1 MLLRLTMSSFDIAVV
16 GGGPAGAWTAYLLA
30 THGARVA
37 IVDGSHPREKPC
49 GGGLSARALDLLR
62 PLGPS
67 RPIPGV
73 VIGRGNFGD
82 GRADVDVELPHAG
95 AGIPALLV
103 ASRRDL
109 DLALLDAARA
119 AGAELIAE
127 RALGIERRDGGWTIR
142 TAQGAVACRR
152 VVGADGANSL
162 VRRSLTRPFPRRALS
177 VASGYYVHGMSA
189 SHIDIVF
196 TQSPVGYLWAFPR
209 PDHLAVGVGA
219 QADEATSTQLFEL
232 AAAWIDRRLGAP
244 PSALTRYSWPIPSL
258 SAADLQQETSAGDG
272 WLLVGDAAGLVDP
285 ITREG
290 IYYALASAQLAASC
304 LRQEHSSRRYLEGLR
319 DGIHEE
325 LRKAAR
331 VKDRFFRSAYTGLLI
346 RALQRSPAIR
356 HLMAGLVSGT
366 QTYAGLRRR
375 LLLTGEMRLAV
386 EYVLQGMRGEG
397 KGEGTTNSL
406 SQN

>member
-1 MLLRLTMSSFDIAVV
+1 MLLRLTMSPFDIAVV
-16 GGGPAGAWTAYLLA
+16 GGGPAGAWTACLLA
-30 THGARVA
+30 ARGARVA

-73 VIGRGNFGD
+73 TIGHGNFMD
-82 GRADVDVELPHAG
+82 GRADVDIELTPAG
-95 AGIPALLV
+95 TSTPALLV

-109 DLALLDAARA
+109 DLTLLEAARA
-119 AGAELIAE
+119 AGAELVAE

-142 TAQGAVACRR
+142 TAGGAVECGRL
-152 VVGADGANSL
+152 VGADGANSL
-162 VRRSLTRPFPRRALS
+162 VRRTVARPFPRRALS
-177 VASGYYVHGMSA
+177 IASGYYVHGLSA

-196 TQSPVGYLWAFPR
+196 TQSPAGYLWSFPR

-219 QADEATSTQLFEL
+219 QADEATSAQLFEM
-232 AAAWIDRRLGAP
+232 AAGWIEQRFG
-244 PSALTRYSWPIPSL
+244 PSRGALTRYSWPIPSL
-258 SAADLQQETSAGDG
+258 SETDLQQETSAGDG

-290 IYYALASAQLAASC
+290 LYYALASAQLAATS
-304 LRQEHSSRRYLEGLR
+304 LLQDHASRRYLEGLR
-319 DGIHEE
+319 GGIHDE

-331 VKDRFFRSAYTGLLI
+331 MKDRFFRSAFTGLLI

-375 LLLTGEMRLAV
+375 LLLTGEVRLAA
-386 EYVLQGMRGEG
+386 EYALQGYL
-397 KGEGTTNSL
+397 TW
-406 SQN
+406 

>member
-1 MLLRLTMSSFDIAVV
+1 MLLRLTMSPFDIAVV
-16 GGGPAGAWTAYLLA
+16 GGGPAGAWTACLLA
-30 THGARVA
+30 ARGARVA

-73 VIGRGNFGD
+73 TIGHGNFSD
-82 GRADVDVELPHAG
+82 GRADVDIELTPAG
-95 AGIPALLV
+95 TGTPALLV

-109 DLALLDAARA
+109 DLTLLEAARA
-119 AGAELIAE
+119 AGAELVAE
-127 RALGIERRDGGWTIR
+127 RVLGIERRDGGWTIR
-142 TAQGAVACRR
+142 TAGGAVECGRL
-152 VVGADGANSL
+152 VGADGANSL
-162 VRRSLTRPFPRRALS
+162 VRRTVARPFPRAALS
-177 VASGYYVHGMSA
+177 IASGYYVHGLSA

-196 TQSPVGYLWAFPR
+196 TQSPAGYLWAFPR

-219 QADEATSTQLFEL
+219 QADEATSAQLFEM
-232 AAAWIDRRLGAP
+232 AAAWIDQRVG
-244 PSALTRYSWPIPSL
+244 PSRGALTRYSWPIPSL
-258 SAADLQQETSAGDG
+258 SEADLQQETSAGDR

-290 IYYALASAQLAASC
+290 LYYALASAQLAATS
-304 LRQEHSSRRYLEGLR
+304 LLQDHASRRYLEGLR
-319 DGIHEE
+319 GGIHDE

-331 VKDRFFRSAYTGLLI
+331 MKNRFFRSAFTGLLI

-375 LLLTGEMRLAV
+375 LLLTGEVRLAA
-386 EYVLQGMRGEG
+386 EYALQGYL
-397 KGEGTTNSL
+397 TW
-406 SQN
+406 

>member
-1 MLLRLTMSSFDIAVV
+1 MLLRLTMSPFDIAVV
-16 GGGPAGAWTAYLLA
+16 GGGPAGAWTACLLA
-30 THGARVA
+30 ARGARVA

-73 VIGRGNFGD
+73 TIGHGNFSD
-82 GRADVDVELPHAG
+82 GRADVDIELTPAG
-95 AGIPALLV
+95 TGTPALLV

-109 DLALLDAARA
+109 DLTLLEAALA
-119 AGAELIAE
+119 AGAELVAE
-127 RALGIERRDGGWTIR
+127 RVLGIERRDGGWTIR
-142 TAQGAVACRR
+142 TAGGAVECGRL
-152 VVGADGANSL
+152 VGADGANSL
-162 VRRSLTRPFPRRALS
+162 VRRTVARPFPRAALS
-177 VASGYYVHGMSA
+177 IASGYYVHGLSA

-196 TQSPVGYLWAFPR
+196 TQSPAGYLWSFPR

-219 QADEATSTQLFEL
+219 QADEATSAQLFEM
-232 AAAWIDRRLGAP
+232 AAAWIDQRVG
-244 PSALTRYSWPIPSL
+244 PSRGALTRYSWPIPSL
-258 SAADLQQETSAGDG
+258 SEADLQQETSAGDR

-290 IYYALASAQLAASC
+290 LYYALASAQLAATS
-304 LRQEHSSRRYLEGLR
+304 LLQDHASRQYLEGLR
-319 DGIHEE
+319 GGIHHE

-331 VKDRFFRSAYTGLLI
+331 MKDGFFRSAFTGLLI

-375 LLLTGEMRLAV
+375 LLLTGEVRLAA
-386 EYVLQGMRGEG
+386 EYALQGYL
-397 KGEGTTNSL
+397 T
-406 SQN
+406 

>member
-1 MLLRLTMSSFDIAVV
+1 MRRRPQRTRPRSAAS
-16 GGGPAGAWTAYLLA
+16 AGTLA
-30 THGARVA
+30 ADSWRRHR
-37 IVDGSHPREKPC
+37 
-49 GGGLSARALDLLR
+49 
-62 PLGPS
+62 
-67 RPIPGV
+67 
-73 VIGRGNFGD
+73 RGNFSD
-82 GRADVDVELPHAG
+82 GRADVDIELPPHAG

-109 DLALLDAARA
+109 DLALLDAARGAGPSWSPNAPSASNAVMA
-119 AGAELIAE
+119 AGRSAPREA
-127 RALGIERRDGGWTIR
+127 
-142 TAQGAVACRR
+142 AVACGR

-196 TQSPVGYLWAFPR
+196 TQSPAGYLWAFPR

-232 AAAWIDRRLGAP
+232 AAAWIARRLGAP

-258 SAADLQQETSAGDG
+258 SAADLQQETSAGDR

-375 LLLTGEMRLAV
+375 LLLTGEMRLAA
-386 EYVLQGMRGEG
+386 EYVLQGMRGDE
-397 KGEGTTNSL
+397 KGRRDN
-406 SQN
+406 

>member
-1 MLLRLTMSSFDIAVV
+1 MSPFDIAVV
-16 GGGPAGAWTAYLLA
+16 GGGPAGAWNAYLLA

-62 PLGPS
+62 LLGPS

-73 VIGRGNFGD
+73 VIGSGNFGD
-82 GRADVDVELPHAG
+82 GRADVDIALPQAG

-109 DLALLDAARA
+109 DLALLDAARE
-119 AGAELIAE
+119 AGAELVAE
-127 RALGIERRDGGWTIR
+127 RALGIERREGGWTIR
-142 TAQGAVACRR
+142 TAHRALQCDRL
-152 VVGADGANSL
+152 VGADGANSL

-177 VASGYYVHGMSA
+177 VASGYYVHGHST

-196 TQSPVGYLWAFPR
+196 TVSPAGYLWSFPR
-209 PDHLAVGVGA
+209 RDHLAVGVGA
-219 QADEATSTQLFEL
+219 QADEATSAQLFEL
-232 AAAWIDRRLGAP
+232 AAAWIERRVGAP
-244 PSALTRYSWPIPSL
+244 QSALTRYSWPIPSL
-258 SAADLQQETSAGDG
+258 SAADLKEETSAGDG
-272 WLLVGDAAGLVDP
+272 WLLIGDAAGLVDP

-290 IYYALASAQLAASC
+290 IYYALASAQLAATC

-319 DGIHEE
+319 DGIQEE

-331 VKDRFFRSAYTGLLI
+331 MKDRFFRSAFTGLLI

-356 HLMAGLVSGT
+356 QLMAGLVSGT

-375 LLLTGEMRLAV
+375 LLFTGEMRLAV
-386 EYVLQGMRGEG
+386 EYLLQGWEAREKAEG
-397 KGEGTTNSL
+397 KREN
-406 SQN
+406 

>member
-1 MLLRLTMSSFDIAVV
+1 MLLRLTMSPFDIAVV
-16 GGGPAGAWTAYLLA
+16 GGGPAGAWTACLLA
-30 THGARVA
+30 GRGARVA

-73 VIGRGNFGD
+73 TIGHGNFSD
-82 GRADVDVELPHAG
+82 GRADVDIELTPAG
-95 AGIPALLV
+95 TGTPALLV

-109 DLALLDAARA
+109 DLTLLEAARA
-119 AGAELIAE
+119 AGAELVAE

-142 TAQGAVACRR
+142 TAGGAVECGRL
-152 VVGADGANSL
+152 VGADGANSL
-162 VRRSLTRPFPRRALS
+162 VRRTVARPFPRGALS
-177 VASGYYVHGMSA
+177 IASGYYVHGLSA

-196 TQSPVGYLWAFPR
+196 TQSPAGYLWAFPR

-219 QADEATSTQLFEL
+219 QADEATSAQLFEM
-232 AAAWIDRRLGAP
+232 AAAWIDQRVG
-244 PSALTRYSWPIPSL
+244 PSRGALTRYSWPIPSL
-258 SAADLQQETSAGDG
+258 SEADLQQETSAGDR

-290 IYYALASAQLAASC
+290 LYYALASAQLAATS
-304 LRQEHSSRRYLEGLR
+304 LLQDHASRRYLEGLR
-319 DGIHEE
+319 GGIHHE

-331 VKDRFFRSAYTGLLI
+331 MKDGFFRSAFTGLLI

-375 LLLTGEMRLAV
+375 LLLTGEVRLAA
-386 EYVLQGMRGEG
+386 EYALQGYL
-397 KGEGTTNSL
+397 T
-406 SQN
+406 

>member
-1 MLLRLTMSSFDIAVV
+1 MLLRLTMSPFDIAVV
-16 GGGPAGAWTAYLLA
+16 GGGPAGAWTACLLA
-30 THGARVA
+30 ARGARVA
-37 IVDGSHPREKPC
+37 MVDGSHPREKPC

-73 VIGRGNFGD
+73 TIGHGNFSD
-82 GRADVDVELPHAG
+82 GRADVDIDLTLAG
-95 AGIPALLV
+95 TSTPALLV

-109 DLALLDAARA
+109 DLTLLEAARA
-119 AGAELIAE
+119 AGAELVAE

-142 TAQGAVACRR
+142 TAGGAVECGRL
-152 VVGADGANSL
+152 VGADGANSL
-162 VRRSLTRPFPRRALS
+162 VRRTVARPFPRGALS
-177 VASGYYVHGMSA
+177 IASGYYVHGLSA

-196 TQSPVGYLWAFPR
+196 TQSPAGYLWSFPR

-219 QADEATSTQLFEL
+219 QADEATSAQLFEM
-232 AAAWIDRRLGAP
+232 AAAWIDKRVG
-244 PSALTRYSWPIPSL
+244 PSRGALTRYSWPIPSL
-258 SAADLQQETSAGDG
+258 SEADLQRETSAGDR

-290 IYYALASAQLAASC
+290 LYYALASAQLAATSV
-304 LRQEHSSRRYLEGLR
+304 LQDHGSRRYLEGLR
-319 DGIHEE
+319 DGIHDE

-331 VKDRFFRSAYTGLLI
+331 MKDRFFRSAFTGLLI

-375 LLLTGEMRLAV
+375 LLLTGEVRLAA
-386 EYVLQGMRGEG
+386 EYALQGYL
-397 KGEGTTNSL
+397 T
-406 SQN
+406 

>member
-1 MLLRLTMSSFDIAVV
+1 MLLRLTMSPFDIAVV

-30 THGARVA
+30 TRGARVA

-49 GGGLSARALDLLR
+49 GGGLSARALELLR

-73 VIGRGNFGD
+73 VIGHGSFSD
-82 GRADVDVELPHAG
+82 GRADVDIELPAADAG
-95 AGIPALLV
+95 TPALLV

-109 DLALLDAARA
+109 DLTLLEAARA
-119 AGAELIAE
+119 AGARLVSE
-127 RALGIERRDGGWTIR
+127 RALRIERSGAGWTIV
-142 TAQGAVACRR
+142 TNASAVECGR

-162 VRRSLTRPFPRRALS
+162 VRRTLARPFPRRALS
-177 VASGYYVHGMSA
+177 IASGYYVRGLSA
-189 SHIDIVF
+189 SHIDVVF
-196 TQSPVGYLWAFPR
+196 TQSPAGYLWSFPR

-219 QADEATSTQLFEL
+219 QADEATSAQLFEM
-232 AAAWIDRRLGAP
+232 AAAWIEQRLKAP
-244 PSALTRYSWPIPSL
+244 PSSLTRYSWPIPSL
-258 SAADLQQETSAGDG
+258 SEADLRRETPAGDR
-272 WLLVGDAAGLVDP
+272 WLLAGDAAGLVDP

-290 IYYALASAQLAASC
+290 IYYALASAQLAAES
-304 LRQEHSSRRYLEGLR
+304 LLADHSSRRYLEGLR

-331 VKDRFFRSAYTGLLI
+331 MKDRFFKSAFTGLLI

-366 QTYAGLRRR
+366 LTYSGLRRR
-375 LLLTGEMRLAV
+375 LLFTGEVRLAA
-386 EYVLQGMRGEG
+386 EYMLQGIV
-397 KGEGTTNSL
+397 T
-406 SQN
+406 

>member
-1 MLLRLTMSSFDIAVV
+1 MSPFDIAVV
-16 GGGPAGAWTAYLLA
+16 GGGPAGAWTACLLA
-30 THGARVA
+30 ARGARVA

-73 VIGRGNFGD
+73 TIGHGNFSD
-82 GRADVDVELPHAG
+82 GRADVDIELTPAG
-95 AGIPALLV
+95 TGTPALLV

-109 DLALLDAARA
+109 DLTLLEAARA
-119 AGAELIAE
+119 AGAELVAE

-142 TAQGAVACRR
+142 TAGGAVECGRL
-152 VVGADGANSL
+152 VGADGANSL
-162 VRRSLTRPFPRRALS
+162 VRRTVARPFPRGALS
-177 VASGYYVHGMSA
+177 IASGYYVHGLSA

-196 TQSPVGYLWAFPR
+196 TQSPAGYLWSFPR

-219 QADEATSTQLFEL
+219 QADEATSAQLFEM
-232 AAAWIDRRLGAP
+232 AAAWIDQRVG
-244 PSALTRYSWPIPSL
+244 PSRGALTRYSWPIPSL
-258 SAADLQQETSAGDG
+258 SEADLQQETSAGDR

-290 IYYALASAQLAASC
+290 LYYALASAQLAATS
-304 LRQEHSSRRYLEGLR
+304 LLQDHASRRYLEGLR
-319 DGIHEE
+319 GGIHDE

-331 VKDRFFRSAYTGLLI
+331 MKDRFFRSAFTGLLI

-375 LLLTGEMRLAV
+375 LLLTGEVRLAA
-386 EYVLQGMRGEG
+386 EYALQGYL
-397 KGEGTTNSL
+397 T
-406 SQN
+406 